1 MRNLISIIIPFYK
14 KKPFFSKTIKSV
26 LNQSYKNFE
35 IILIYDDIS
44 KHDLKFVKKIL
55 LKIKKKKIIVNK
67 KNLGVGRSRNI
78 GIKMAKGNFI
88 AFLDADDIWHK
99 NKLKEQLIFMKK
111 NKTDFSYTNYLII
124 DENEKYIKKINVPK
138 MIKYED
144 LLYSC
149 NIGLSTVMIS
159 AKLKSQ
165 IIFPNIKTK
174 EDFVL
179 WLKLSKNY
187 NFLGI
192 QKYLVSWRQGTPSL
206 RYVCQKFKDAF
217 IVYSKYE
224 KFNLFKSYLFVI
236 ILSFNFIKKSLLQ
249 KYYR

>member
-1 MRNLISIIIPFYK
+1 MPNLISIIIPFYK
-14 KKPFFSKTIKSV
+14 KKPFFFKTIKSV

-35 IILIYDDIS
+35 IILIYDDIF

-55 LKIKKKKIIVNK
+55 SKVKKKKIIVNK

-149 NIGLSTVMIS
+149 NIGLSTVMANS
-159 AKLKSQ
+159 KLFKYDF
-165 IIFPNIKTK
+165 FPSLKTK
-174 EDFVL
+174 EDYVL
-179 WLKLSKNY
+179 WLRLSKKNVKM
-187 NFLGI
+187 LGI
-192 QKYLVSWRQGTPSL
+192 NKTLTQWRKTNDSLSSSIIQKL
-206 RYVCQKFKDAF
+206 KDAF
-217 IVYSKYE
+217 IVYNKHL
-224 KFNLFKSYLFVI
+224 KFSMLNSLILTF
-236 ILSFNFIKKSLLQ
+236 ILSLNFIKKRYS
-249 KYYR
+249 

>member
-35 IILIYDDIS
+35 IILIYDDIF

-111 NKTDFSYTNYLII
+111 NKTYFSYTNYLII

-149 NIGLSTVMIS
+149 NIGLSTVMANS
-159 AKLKSQ
+159 KLFKYDF
-165 IIFPNIKTK
+165 FPSLKTK
-174 EDFVL
+174 EDYVL
-179 WLKLSKNY
+179 WLRLSKKNVKM
-187 NFLGI
+187 LGI
-192 QKYLVSWRQGTPSL
+192 NKTLTQWRKTNDSLSSSIIQKL
-206 RYVCQKFKDAF
+206 KDAF
-217 IVYSKYE
+217 IVYNKHL
-224 KFNLFKSYLFVI
+224 KFSMLNSLILTF
-236 ILSFNFIKKSLLQ
+236 ILSLNFIKKRYS
-249 KYYR
+249 

>member
-149 NIGLSTVMIS
+149 NIGLSTVMANS
-159 AKLKSQ
+159 KLFKYDF
-165 IIFPNIKTK
+165 FPSLKTK
-174 EDFVL
+174 EDYVL
-179 WLKLSKNY
+179 WLRLSKKNVKM
-187 NFLGI
+187 LGI
-192 QKYLVSWRQGTPSL
+192 NKTLTQWRKTNDSLSSSIIQKL
-206 RYVCQKFKDAF
+206 KDAF
-217 IVYSKYE
+217 IVYNKHL
-224 KFNLFKSYLFVI
+224 KFSMLNSLILTF
-236 ILSFNFIKKSLLQ
+236 ILSLNFIKKRYS
-249 KYYR
+249 

>member
-124 DENEKYIKKINVPK
+124 DENEKCIKKINVPK

-149 NIGLSTVMIS
+149 NIGLSTVMANS
-159 AKLKSQ
+159 KLFKYDF
-165 IIFPNIKTK
+165 FPSLKTK
-174 EDFVL
+174 EDYVL
-179 WLKLSKNY
+179 WLRLSKKNVKM
-187 NFLGI
+187 LGI
-192 QKYLVSWRQGTPSL
+192 NKTLTQWRKTNDSLSSSIIQKL
-206 RYVCQKFKDAF
+206 KDAF
-217 IVYSKYE
+217 IVYNKHL
-224 KFNLFKSYLFVI
+224 KFSMLNSLILTF
-236 ILSFNFIKKSLLQ
+236 ILSLNFIKKRYS
-249 KYYR
+249 

>member
-149 NIGLSTVMIS
+149 NIGLSTVMANS
-159 AKLKSQ
+159 KLFKYDF
-165 IIFPNIKTK
+165 FPCLKTK
-174 EDFVL
+174 EDYVL
-179 WLKLSKNY
+179 WLRLSKKNVKM
-187 NFLGI
+187 LGI
-192 QKYLVSWRQGTPSL
+192 NKTLTQWRKTNDSLSSSIIQKL
-206 RYVCQKFKDAF
+206 KDAF
-217 IVYSKYE
+217 IVYNKHL
-224 KFNLFKSYLFVI
+224 KFSMLNSLILTF
-236 ILSFNFIKKSLLQ
+236 ILSLNFIKKRYS
-249 KYYR
+249 